1 MHVPTKYRPVV
12 SFVLSVTILDGEVY
26 LTFYIYQPFG
36 SLSHECILQLTYCTG
51 PCLQTCQLSSGKV
64 SETFLCAYVKCIV
77 NFTVK
82 PCLYLWL
89 HHYCSLVQGGCL
101 WSLCSVAAWLGDLCW
116 LTLRV
121 VASLHLL
128 FAVSVYSK
136 NSKYFVN
143 VNQSSCCGWNGMLIR
158 E

>member
-1 MHVPTKYRPVV
+1 M
-12 SFVLSVTILDGEVY
+12 GAC
-26 LTFYIYQPFG
+26 G
-36 SLSHECILQLTYCTG
+36 
-51 PCLQTCQLSSGKV
+51 
-64 SETFLCAYVKCIV
+64 LC
-77 NFTVK
+77 
-82 PCLYLWL
+82 
-89 HHYCSLVQGGCL
+89 S
-101 WSLCSVAAWLGDLCW
+101 CSVAAQLGNLCW

-158 E
+158 ECVYKDFV

>member
-1 MHVPTKYRPVV
+1 MLCSKQTPLNMHVPTKYCPVV
-12 SFVLSVTILDGEVY
+12 SFVLSVTILDEEVY

-36 SLSHECILQLTYCTG
+36 SLSHECILRLTYCTG

-64 SETFLCAYVKCIV
+64 SETFLCAYVKYIV

-101 WSLCSVAAWLGDLCW
+101 WSLFMFSSGTARKLVLAYAEGCGITASSFCSFCI
-116 LTLRV
+116 
-121 VASLHLL
+121 
-128 FAVSVYSK
+128 FQE
-136 NSKYFVN
+136 F
-143 VNQSSCCGWNGMLIR
+143 
-158 E
+158 